1 MSSPKIAAIYTLDV
15 LFMSVT
21 IYHNPRCSK
30 SRETLNLL
38 QSKNIE
44 PSVVEYLKTPL
55 SHEQISTL
63 VSQLGFNSAR
73 DLMRTKEEQYKALNL
88 KDENSESVLIDA
100 MVNHPKLIERP
111 IVVNNNKAALGRP
124 PENVLSVL

>member
-1 MSSPKIAAIYTLDV
+1 
-15 LFMSVT
+15 MSVT

-73 DLMRTKEEQYKALNL
+73 ALMRTKEEQYKALNL
-88 KDENSESVLIDA
+88 KDENDESALIAA
-100 MVNHPKLIERP
+100 MVEHPKLIERP
-111 IVVNNNKAALGRP
+111 IVVSNNKAALGRP

>member
-73 DLMRTKEEQYKALNL
+73 ALMRTKEEQYKALNL
-88 KDENSESVLIDA
+88 KDENDESALIAA
-100 MVNHPKLIERP
+100 MVEHPKLIERP
-111 IVVNNNKAALGRP
+111 IVVSNNKAALGRP

>member
-1 MSSPKIAAIYTLDV
+1 
-15 LFMSVT
+15 MSVT

-88 KDENSESVLIDA
+88 KDENCESVLIDA
-100 MVNHPKLIERP
+100 MVENPKLIERP

>member
-1 MSSPKIAAIYTLDV
+1 
-15 LFMSVT
+15 MSVT

-88 KDENSESVLIDA
+88 KDENDESVLITA
-100 MVNHPKLIERP
+100 MVENPKLIERP